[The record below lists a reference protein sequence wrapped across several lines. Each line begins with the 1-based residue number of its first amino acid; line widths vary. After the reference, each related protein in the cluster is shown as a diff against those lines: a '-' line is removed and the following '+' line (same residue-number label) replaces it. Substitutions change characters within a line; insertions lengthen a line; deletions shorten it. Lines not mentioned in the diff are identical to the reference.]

1 MRYEP
6 PRDVPRDELPG
17 FAAWLRDHRNSAG
30 LTRDDVALATG
41 MSVNRIS
48 AYENGR
54 ISPTVASLELLA
66 GVIGAALP
74 WVLDAMLLG

>member
-1 MRYEP
+1 MRNEHP
-6 PRDVPRDELPG
+6 LEVPSDELPA
-17 FAAWLRDHRNSAG
+17 FASWLREHRSSAG

-66 GVIGAALP
+66 GVIGVALP
-74 WVLDAMLLG
+74 WAIDAMRAV